1 MTSFVPFTIKA
12 HLLNSVAFDTR
23 FGVGLDSL
31 LASSLRRIEKR
42 KTGLSGRELD
52 GGLAT
57 AEVVPVELP
66 LHKCTINKELWHWS
80 STMATVVDTDNNPV
94 HEEEVGFFI
103 QHADVAMFEQVSDI
117 NAYPATISEKRGR
130 YRARKTPIAKTMGK
144 SVLWHAIGDPEAV
157 YGLLKGISSIGQRRG
172 SGEGTILAWEV
183 EGASPENTILFSHSI
198 DNETLS
204 RPCSKECVQ
213 SVKEQTGVRLISD
226 TQRAG
231 LRPPYWHFGNMETVE
246 TPPFRFS

>member
-1 MTSFVPFTIKA
+1 MSVYVPFTIKA

-31 LASSLRRIEKR
+31 LASSLRNIEKR
-42 KTGLSGRELD
+42 RTGLSGRELD

-57 AEVVPVELP
+57 AEVTPVEIP
-66 LHKCTINKELWHWS
+66 LGKCVINKELWHWNA
-80 STMATVVDTDNNPV
+80 TMATVVDINGKPSN
-94 HEEEVGFFI
+94 EEEVGFFI
-103 QHADVAMFEQVSDI
+103 QHADVSMFEQASDI

-144 SVLWHAIGDPEAV
+144 AVLWHAVGDPEAV

-172 SGEGTILAWEV
+172 SGEGAILSWEV
-183 EGASPENTILFSHSI
+183 EETSPENSVLFSHSI
-198 DNETLS
+198 DNATLS
-204 RPCSKECVQ
+204 RPCSTECIDTIEE
-213 SVKEQTGVRLISD
+213 KTGIRLESD
-226 TQRAG
+226 IQRAG